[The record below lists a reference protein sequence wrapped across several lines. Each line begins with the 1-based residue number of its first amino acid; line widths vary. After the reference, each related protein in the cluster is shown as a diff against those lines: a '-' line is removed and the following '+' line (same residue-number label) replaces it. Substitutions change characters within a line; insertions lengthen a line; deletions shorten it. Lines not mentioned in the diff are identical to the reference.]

1 MVESG
6 KMFTF
11 PRLLALSLTVALLM
25 GQQPAPVFRAG
36 TKLVE
41 LTVTV
46 LDKKG
51 NAVAGLEPADFTIL
65 DEGKA
70 RPVTLFRFDGVPP
83 APATP
88 STSAPLPPGIFSN
101 RYERPGEET
110 PRNIT
115 ALVLDTLNTPP
126 QQSTVAR
133 AQMFRYLRTLAPQSR
148 VALFLMGT
156 QLRILHDFTDD
167 PEALRARLE
176 KATLA
181 MPMASVTNYSESII
195 EAEAFV
201 NMFAGDPA
209 MQKAAEDMARNM
221 LEVEGM
227 ANAQSRRLRME
238 RSLAAMEALGQHLA
252 GIPGRK
258 NMVWI
263 GSGFSMLSIT
273 GAMGMGI
280 HGSVDDF
287 EVKVRQTS
295 QRLAQ
300 QGIVLYI
307 VDSKGI
313 EVPYDQT
320 SAARMPLPPRGRG
333 RFEPQM
339 DSEAASNDPRPAMDL
354 MASITGGRY
363 LHNTNDLTA
372 GFKQTA
378 IDMQGSYTLGFYMPG
393 EPDDK
398 WHKLKIHVKRSG
410 VTVRH
415 REGYLASFGPE
426 QPPAWTAENWRA
438 AFSNPLAS
446 TVIPLAAKCQRTASG
461 ELALT
466 LVAEASA
473 VQFRT
478 EGENR
483 IAELEVAIGDRTA
496 DGSSRTIR
504 NTFSTIVPAA
514 KWEEASKRG
523 ITYTRQW
530 KPADDVTSLRVILH
544 DVRGGQ
550 YGTLDIPLNRLPQ

>member
-11 PRLLALSLTVALLM
+11 PRLLALGFTVALLM

-65 DEGKA
+65 DEGKP
-70 RPVTLFRFDGVPP
+70 RPVALFRFDGVPP
-83 APATP
+83 APETP

-101 RYERPGEET
+101 RFERPGEET

-133 AQMFRYLRTLAPQSR
+133 AQMFRYLRTLAPQTR

-156 QLRILHDFTDD
+156 QLRILHDFTADAD
-167 PEALRARLE
+167 ALRAKLE

-181 MPMASVTNYSESII
+181 MPMANVTNYSESIV

-258 NMVWI
+258 NLVWI

-280 HGSVDDF
+280 HGSVDNF
-287 EVKVRQTS
+287 ETKVRQTS

-300 QGIVLYI
+300 QGIILYI

-313 EVPYDQT
+313 DIPWDQT
-320 SAARMPLPPRGRG
+320 AAARTALPPRGRG

-339 DSEAASNDPRPAMDL
+339 DSETASNDPRPAMEL
-354 MASITGGRY
+354 MASVTGGRY
-363 LHNTNDLTA
+363 FHNTNDLTS

-378 IDMQGSYTLGFYMPG
+378 TDMQGSYTLGFYMPG
-393 EPDDK
+393 DPDDK
-398 WHKLKIHVKRSG
+398 WHKLKVHVKRPG
-410 VTVRH
+410 VTLRH
-415 REGYLASFGPE
+415 REGYLANLATE
-426 QPPAWTAENWRA
+426 QPLAWTAENWRA
-438 AFSNPLAS
+438 AFGNPLAS
-446 TVIPLAAKCQRTASG
+446 TVIPLAAKCERTASG

-466 LVAEASA
+466 VITQVSA

-496 DGSSRTIR
+496 EGSLRTNR
-504 NTFSTIVPAA
+504 EAFHATVPTA
-514 KWEEASKRG
+514 KWEEAGQHG
-523 ITYTRQW
+523 ITYSRHW
-530 KPADDVTSLRVILH
+530 KPAADVTSLRVILH

-550 YGTLDIPLNRLPQ
+550 YGTLDIPIDKLPQ